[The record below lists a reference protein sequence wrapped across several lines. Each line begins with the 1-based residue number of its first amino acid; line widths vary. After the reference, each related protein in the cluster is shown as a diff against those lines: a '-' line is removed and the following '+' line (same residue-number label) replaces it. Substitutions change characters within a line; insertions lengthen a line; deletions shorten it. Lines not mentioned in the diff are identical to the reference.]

1 MTNYQKKNNNS
12 WSKTPE
18 VEVAEVIFLL
28 RKQIDIDGMKNM
40 IQNDFVIAPQAGLL
54 SSFNSNSSRNIIVI
68 KPNEYAINKV

>member
-1 MTNYQKKNNNS
+1 MTNYQEKKNNS
-12 WSKTPE
+12 ASKTLE

-40 IQNDFVIAPQAGLL
+40 IQNEFVIAPQAGLL
-54 SSFNSNSSRNIIVI
+54 SSFNSNSSKNIIVI

>member
-12 WSKTPE
+12 ASKTPE